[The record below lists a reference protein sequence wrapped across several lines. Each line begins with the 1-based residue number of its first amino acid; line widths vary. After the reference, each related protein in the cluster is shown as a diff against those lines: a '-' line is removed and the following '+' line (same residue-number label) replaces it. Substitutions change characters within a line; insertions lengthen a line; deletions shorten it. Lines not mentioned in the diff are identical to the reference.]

1 MATQIVI
8 DVSLEAQ
15 GVVENIQKIE
25 AELNKLNTERDAL
38 LQSGLSTEALTSS
51 LNSLDSEIS
60 KLNGTYDKLVQSTN
74 SYEQATNKATETA
87 EKTATAQAKVERQIK
102 TAEGVTKTL
111 AGSVNLATSAF
122 ALFGVENE
130 EVQKSL
136 LKVQAAAA
144 FSTGIK
150 DLVEGTK
157 ALNTANIA
165 LNSTLLK
172 NPYVLVAALVAG
184 LVLTFV
190 DFEDII
196 AVVTSAVS
204 FAFGPIEDLFSL
216 FGDGTAKEIDKVKE
230 ALDEYNST
238 VATASVQSR
247 LRKVQQEQEIA
258 RAALFGAT
266 EEELSLKRRAL
277 VVSEIRAAEEQ
288 EDAAR
293 EAFNR
298 IRRDSKATIKQIQ
311 DAENTFDDARAN
323 RIAADTALDNFDTQ
337 LRKTK
342 ADKEKDAAKEAADRS
357 AKNIE
362 DEKRRIE
369 ELLAALRKQ
378 IQTQEELAKKAGED
392 ELANLK
398 LQLLNR
404 EITQEQFD
412 ELRVQNDIQT
422 NDLIAENLKKFQ
434 ISEEA
439 QLKIGAD
446 NVTTLLNERN
456 VKVIQA
462 ERKNVDIR
470 IAEQKKNDAKL
481 AEETAK
487 LAAETAAFDKQL
499 ADIRLA
505 QIETDYLQ
513 KVLELNGKYN
523 LENEIE
529 AKQHS
534 IELQQIEIDKQKALL
549 LTVDVGSQQYFDIVK
564 KINDAEVKIAQD
576 KADLEVKIEKD
587 KRDKILEF
595 TAQFAEGIR
604 NIIQDVSPLFESVGQ
619 TALQSLDNISSG
631 AEKLIATLT
640 DETLTSQQKLLAGIG
655 FASSAI
661 GELNAIFQQNAE
673 ERVAEID
680 KQEQE
685 RIASLQRQKEAGL
698 ITEQQLATGVAQIEA
713 EAQKKRRQE
722 QKKAF
727 QAEKAIR
734 ITQAVLQ
741 TAQATLAAFS
751 SGVATPFIGPATGA
765 IFAGIAAAFGAAQIA
780 IIASQKF
787 PDEGGGGG
795 TATTPSVPGVPT
807 QAAQGSITPTQFQP
821 NVFGTGV
828 AQEETFGASTT
839 NANTGGNVL
848 RAYVVESDIAST
860 SQRLNTIRTT
870 SEL

>member
-25 AELNKLNTERDAL
+25 AELNKLNAERDAL

-87 EKTATAQAKVERQIK
+87 EKTAAAQAKVERQIK

-122 ALFGVENE
+122 ALFGVQNE

-230 ALDEYNST
+230 ALDEYNSS
-238 VATASVQSR
+238 VATAGVQAR
-247 LRKVQQEQEIA
+247 LRIAEQEQEIA
-258 RAALFGAT
+258 RLALFGAT
-266 EEELSLKRRAL
+266 EEDLALKRRAIITDN
-277 VVSEIRAAEEQ
+277 IRDAEAQVEAANK
-288 EDAAR
+288 ALKK
-293 EAFNR
+293 
-298 IRRDSKATIKQIQ
+298 ISSDSKATEKQIQ
-311 DAENTFDDARAN
+311 DAQNAATDARAN
-323 RIAADTALDNFDTQ
+323 QIAADTALDNFDAQ
-337 LRKTK
+337 LKKTK
-342 ADKEKDAAKEAADRS
+342 ADREKNANKEAADRR
-357 AKNIE
+357 AKNVE
-362 DEKRRIE
+362 DEKRRID

-378 IQTQEELAKKAGED
+378 IQTQEELAKKAGEE

-412 ELRVQNDIQT
+412 GLRVQNDIKT

-456 VKVIQA
+456 IKVIQA

-470 IAEQKKNDAKL
+470 IAEQKKND
-481 AEETAK
+481 EK
-487 LAAETAAFDKQL
+487 LAAETAAFDKEL
-499 ADIRLA
+499 TDSRLA

-631 AEKLIATLT
+631 AEQLIATLT

-787 PDEGGGGG
+787 PDEGGGG